1 MPHSSLQIDP
11 SCGDE
16 FRPKPAKTSPLAGAS
31 NALRNAANARD
42 STSGYFLSILLR

>member
-1 MPHSSLQIDP
+1 MPHSSLRIDL

-16 FRPKPAKTSPLAGAS
+16 YRPKPAKISQLAGAS
-31 NALRNAANARD
+31 NTLPDAANARD